1 MADNEIPDAMKN
13 EIADGMAISW
23 DVPIEM
29 DDGLV
34 LRADV
39 YKPIEEGQY
48 PVIASYGPYAKNPE
62 QRHPADLPGHRGAV
76 FMGRARARF
85 RFRMKAAASG
95 GPFEP
100 PQSAAM
106 DEER

>member
-1 MADNEIPDAMKN
+1 MADNEIPEALKN

-39 YKPIEEGQY
+39 YKPTEEGQY
-48 PVIASYGPYAKNPE
+48 PVIASYGPYAKNLSSAILLISQDIEEPFSWGE
-62 QRHPADLPGHRGAV
+62 REL
-76 FMGRARARF
+76 
-85 RFRMKAAASG
+85 ASA
-95 GPFEP
+95 
-100 PQSAAM
+100 SV
-106 DEER
+106 